1 LFSVIYDDNET
12 RHAPRFYI
20 KNGKLGGNLDN
31 PQRAETL
38 LAAFRAASI
47 SVEKATDFGLAPV
60 LDVHT
65 QPYVRFLQR
74 ADEYLKSDVT
84 ASSEL
89 VPTITRKADASVY
102 PSSLV
107 GQLEWHMFD
116 TYSPISSATM
126 SAALGA
132 ANSALSAASILKAGG
147 HASSYALCR
156 PPGHH
161 AHADYGGGYCYFNN
175 AAIAAEFLSR
185 DSTRVAILDIDAD
198 HGNGTQSIFYDRAD
212 VLHVSLHA
220 DPVYSYPY
228 FTGHES
234 ETGSGDGI
242 GANRNVPLPVGT
254 TDRAYLNA
262 LNGALDYIARF
273 DPAYLVVALGVD
285 GHAEE
290 PNPLFGLSTDAYW
303 QIGEAIASL
312 TRPTMFTQE
321 GGYNLKNVASN
332 VLATISPFVAQTEF
346 TTPTTKKGNANV

>member
-1 LFSVIYDDNET
+1 MFSVIYDHSET
-12 RHAPRFYI
+12 RHAPQFYI

-31 PQRAETL
+31 PKRAETL
-38 LAAFRAASI
+38 LSAFHAAN
-47 SVEKATDFGLAPV
+47 VDVKHATDFGLGPI

-65 QPYVRFLQR
+65 QPYLRFLQR
-74 ADEYLKSDVT
+74 ANEYLKSEMP

-89 VPTITRKADASVY
+89 VPTITRKAGASVY
-102 PSSLV
+102 PGSLV

-116 TYSPISSATM
+116 TYSPISSTTM

-132 ANSALSAASILKAGG
+132 ANSALTAAGILKSGG
-147 HASSYALCR
+147 RASYALCR

-175 AAIAAEFLSR
+175 AALAAELLCK
-185 DSTRVAILDIDAD
+185 DGANVAILDIDAD
-198 HGNGTQSIFYDRAD
+198 HGNGTQSIFYDRPD

-220 DPVYSYPY
+220 DPAYSYPF

-234 ETGSGDGI
+234 ETGSGAGI

-254 TDRAYLNA
+254 GDRAYLDA
-262 LNGALDYIARF
+262 LNGALELIARF

-290 PNPLFGLSTDAYW
+290 PNPLFALSTDAYW

-312 TRPTMFTQE
+312 GRPTMFTQE

-332 VLATISPFVAQTEF
+332 VLATISPFVAQAELSTS
-346 TTPTTKKGNANV
+346 TTRKGNANV